1 MRAFDAVL
9 FDLDDT
15 LHDDTR
21 AYKAAALE
29 VASEIAVER
38 GADADALTAAYI
50 AQAEGFWTHLTSD
63 DLQRPL
69 GDARVRM
76 WGSALRELGID
87 DEELAHRCAR
97 NYNRYRRERLT
108 LLPGAAQL
116 LRDLRERGCK
126 LALLTNGFA
135 ETHRE
140 KIAVLEIGELFD
152 AIFIAD
158 EVGMV
163 KPDPALFA
171 HACNA
176 LQCAPARSAMVGDR
190 YGRDIGGA
198 HEAGLYTVWMN
209 VHGESLPAGAPAADA
224 VVYDIVGIRAA
235 LLGQ

>member
-29 VASEIAVER
+29 VASEIATER
-38 GADADALTAAYI
+38 GVDAASLTAAYI
-50 AQAEGFWTHLTSD
+50 AQAEGFWTRLSAD
-63 DLQRPL
+63 DLQKPL
-69 GDARVRM
+69 GGARVRM
-76 WGSALRELGID
+76 WAGALQVLGIE
-87 DEELAHRCAR
+87 DEVLAHRCAR
-97 NYNRYRRERLT
+97 NYKRYRREHLT
-108 LLPGAAQL
+108 LLPGASDL
-116 LRDLRERGCK
+116 LRDLRARGCA

-140 KIAVLEIGELFD
+140 KIAVLEIDDLFD

-171 HACNA
+171 HACKV

-190 YGRDIGGA
+190 YGRDISGA
-198 HEAGLYTVWMN
+198 REAGLYTVWMN

-224 VVYDIVGIRAA
+224 VVYDIAGIRAA
-235 LLGQ
+235 LLGK